1 MTRKTGLISMALII
15 GLLLGISIP
24 AIAISGVNR
33 RQNKRIVALE
43 KKAKSQSRRIHALA
57 LRVGVIEQAPDTTTG
72 LADNIAALK
81 GRVDEHD
88 GRLTGLREDVL
99 GIDERLENHGN
110 NFGYLF
116 ARTNQIDG
124 NGVYYGVIRRSQVR
138 LGENDGCANGQPRAA
153 TWDGGNLSC

>member
-24 AIAISGVNR
+24 AIALSRIDAKQK
-33 RQNKRIVALE
+33 RQIRALKARIA
-43 KKAKSQSRRIHALA
+43 
-57 LRVGVIEQAPDTTTG
+57 VIENAPDTTTG

-124 NGVYYGVIRRSQVR
+124 NGVYYGVVRRSQVR